1 MFPPLDGTQYEDF
14 KRDIAAHGLL
24 DPITLL
30 DGKVL
35 DGIHR
40 ERACEELGVE
50 PRYEQFA
57 GDDPIAFVTGRNLLR
72 RHLTF
77 AQRADLALKLLPKY
91 EAQAKARQIRK
102 PQDSVRADPPEQN
115 LGKAVE
121 RAASAVGLGATTVR
135 EAKRIKKQDPGLWK
149 DVVAGKHTVDA
160 AARRLRNQGQKPT
173 GVKRSP
179 NWNGKTNPARE
190 RELEGRKRKAKGDYV
205 ELLKLQLDITRMCRI
220 LEGWHLHEYAFNEES
235 AWLMADIHDDL
246 ITLGEWHDRSLSA
259 VQGWL
264 FDVDVR
270 SKIDKLRDTTGRTP
284 EEAETALRLADRLE
298 RKLEARLMA

>member
-1 MFPPLDGTQYEDF
+1 MFPPLDGKQLEDF
-14 KRDIAAHGLL
+14 KRDIAEHGLL
-24 DPITLL
+24 DPITRFEN
-30 DGKVL
+30 KVL
-35 DGIHR
+35 DGVHR
-40 ERACEELGVE
+40 ERVCHELGIE
-50 PRYEQFA
+50 PRYVEFT
-57 GDDPIAFVTGRNLLR
+57 GDDPIAFVTSRNLLR

-77 AQRADLALKLLPKY
+77 AQRADLALKLLPQY
-91 EAQAKARQIRK
+91 EAEAKKRQGTRTDLTPDPAESSK
-102 PQDSVRADPPEQN
+102 RAPE
-115 LGKAVE
+115 AIE
-121 RAASAVGLGATTVR
+121 RAAQAVGLGKTTVR
-135 EAKRIKKQDPGLWK
+135 EAKRIKKQDPNLWK

-179 NWNGKTNPARE
+179 NWNGKTNPTRE

-259 VQGWL
+259 VQAWL
-264 FDVDVR
+264 LDVDVR

-284 EEAETALRLADRLE
+284 EEADTARRLADRLE